1 MSYKTPGV
9 YVEEIALFPPSV
21 AQVETAIPAFIGY
34 TKKSEDPNGKDL
46 TGLPVKIKSLVE
58 FQSLFGT
65 EYKPESFR
73 VVTDETKRN
82 AILSVIP
89 NKRFYLYEAMRQF
102 FDNGGGNCY
111 IVSVGSYDDS
121 IEFAALKAGFDTLRK
136 YDEPTLLLSPDAV
149 GLLDSNDD
157 PDLTQ
162 FAELQKLAL
171 KQCTDL
177 QDRFAILDIMQGH
190 LAEDVSN
197 QPVSDFRDSV
207 GINSLNYGAAYY
219 PWVISSY
226 NYKVG
231 IRQLQ
236 FFDVSDLDTEI
247 TDLTAFSNDI
257 SENGLL
263 EKLAETREDSDAIT
277 DITEPEIDLNELRA
291 RGVEY
296 IRELLGAYRSRIA
309 TGQAPIVSIT
319 SYLDLLAG
327 MVGCLEKSDI
337 AADDGS
343 NFHKDV
349 QLLKTDEALT
359 DAIKHLV
366 SVEKNPA
373 SIANTHAIRDAAA
386 VDTLYEFLETEW
398 FGGDA
403 YAAIAAD
410 VTPFSNDNPGRLAII
425 EALNAT
431 TDTILRAYQGLLS
444 AALFYE
450 SHAEKALFASH
461 NFFHGV
467 NDKVTEFMRTL
478 PPSAAIAGV
487 YATVD
492 RTRGVW
498 KAPANISLNSV
509 IGPAVKIDSRD
520 QESLNLHTTGK
531 SVNAIRAFIG
541 QGTLVWG
548 ARTLAGNDNE
558 WRYVPV
564 RRFFIMVEQSTKK
577 ATEPFVFEP
586 NDANTWVKVRA
597 MIENF
602 LILQWRAGAMNGA
615 KPEDAFFV
623 RVGLGETMT
632 ELDILEGRMI
642 VEIGMAVVRPAEFI
656 ILRFSHKMLT
666 GNA

>member
-21 AQVETAIPAFIGY
+21 AQVETAIPAFVGY
-34 TKKSEDPNGKDL
+34 TGKAKDPNGKDL

-65 EYKPESFR
+65 AYTPESFR
-73 VVTDETKRN
+73 IVTDETKRN
-82 AILSVIP
+82 AIVSVTP
-89 NKRFYLYEAMRQF
+89 NKRYYLYESMRQF
-102 FDNGGGNCY
+102 YDNGGGNCY

-121 IEFAALKAGFDTLRK
+121 IEFAALKTGFDALRK

-149 GLLDSNDD
+149 GLLDGDDD

-171 KQCTDL
+171 KQCADL
-177 QDRFAILDIMQGH
+177 QDRFAILDVMQGQ

-197 QPVSDFRDSV
+197 QPVSDFRDSI

-236 FFDVSDLDTEI
+236 FFDLSDLNTEI
-247 TDLTAFSNDI
+247 VDLTTFSNDVN
-257 SENGLL
+257 ENVLL

-277 DITEPEIDLNELRA
+277 DITEPEIDLNELHA

-296 IRELLGAYRSRIA
+296 IRELLETYRSRIA
-309 TGQAPIVSIT
+309 AGQAPIVSIT
-319 SYLDLLAG
+319 AYLDLLAG

-337 AADDGS
+337 AADAGS

-366 SVEKNPA
+366 SIEKNPA
-373 SIANTHAIRDAAA
+373 TLANTHAGRDAAA
-386 VDTLYEFLETEW
+386 LVLLYEFLETEW
-398 FGGDA
+398 FGGDT

-410 VTPFSNDNPGRLAII
+410 ATAFSHDNTGRLAII
-425 EALNAT
+425 EALSAT
-431 TDTILRAYQGLLS
+431 ADVILRAYQGLLS

-450 SHAEKALFASH
+450 SQAERALFSSH

-467 NDKVTEFMRTL
+467 NDKVTEYMRTL

-487 YATVD
+487 YSTVD

-520 QESLNLHTTGK
+520 QESLNVHTTGK
-531 SVNAIRAFIG
+531 SVNAIRAFAG
-541 QGTLVWG
+541 KGTLVWG
-548 ARTLAGNDNE
+548 SRTLAGNDNE

-564 RRFFIMVEQSTKK
+564 RRFFIMVEESTKK

-602 LILQWRAGAMNGA
+602 LILQWRAGALQGA

-666 GNA
+666 GNT

>member
-9 YVEEIALFPPSV
+9 YVEEVALFPPSV
-21 AQVETAIPAFIGY
+21 AQVETAIPAFVGY
-34 TKKSEDPNGKDL
+34 TGKAEDPNGKNL

-58 FQSLFGT
+58 FQALFGV

-82 AILSVIP
+82 AIVSITP
-89 NKRFYLYEAMRQF
+89 EKRFYLYESMRLF
-102 FDNGGGNCY
+102 YDNGGGNCY
-111 IVSVGSYDDS
+111 IVSVGSYDDD
-121 IEFAALKAGFDTLRK
+121 IEFAALKTGFDTLRK

-149 GLLDSNDD
+149 GLLDGNDD

-171 KQCTDL
+171 KQCADL
-177 QDRFAILDIMQGH
+177 QDRFAILDVMQGH
-190 LAEDVSN
+190 LAEDISN
-197 QPVSDFRDSV
+197 QPVSDFRDSI
-207 GINSLNYGAAYY
+207 GINSLSYGAAYY

-226 NYKVG
+226 NYKFG

-236 FFDVSDLDTEI
+236 FFDVSDLNTEI
-247 TDLTAFSNDI
+247 VDLTTFSNDVN
-257 SENGLL
+257 ENVLL
-263 EKLAETREDSDAIT
+263 EKLAETQEDSDAIT
-277 DITEPEIDLNELRA
+277 DITEPVVDLSELRKH
-291 RGVEY
+291 GVEY
-296 IRELLGAYRSRIA
+296 IREQFGNYKSSIA
-309 TGQAPIVSIT
+309 AGQAPILNIT
-319 SYLDLLAG
+319 AYLDLLASL
-327 MVGCLEKSDI
+327 VGCFEKADITSDT
-337 AADDGS
+337 GS
-343 NFHKDV
+343 NFHKEV
-349 QLLKTDEALT
+349 QLLKTNVVLT

-373 SIANTHAIRDAAA
+373 SIANTHASRDAAA
-386 VDTLYEFLETEW
+386 LEALYSFLETEW
-398 FGGDA
+398 FGGDT
-403 YAAIAAD
+403 YAGIVAD
-410 VTPFSNDNPGRLAII
+410 ATVFSNDNPGRLAII
-425 EALNAT
+425 DALNAT
-431 TDTILRAYQGLLS
+431 ADVILRAYQGLLS

-450 SHAEKALFASH
+450 SQAEKALFSSH
-461 NFFHGV
+461 HFFHGV
-467 NDKVTEFMRTL
+467 NDKVKDYMRTL
-478 PPSAAIAGV
+478 PPSAAIAGI
-487 YATVD
+487 YASVD
-492 RTRGVW
+492 RLRGVW
-498 KAPANISLNSV
+498 KAPANTSLNSV
-509 IGPAVKIDSRD
+509 IGPVVKIDSRD
-520 QESLNLHTTGK
+520 QENLNVHSTGK

-564 RRFFIMVEQSTKK
+564 RRFFIMVEESTKK

-597 MIENF
+597 MVENF
-602 LILQWRAGAMNGA
+602 LILQWRTGALHGA

-666 GNA
+666 GNI